1 MAGSQNYCDLDTMTK
16 DEVNALVVSATI
28 RRDMLDLQER
38 FPPHLAAL
46 VSQCI
51 RVRQPKEQSVLSQDD
66 GAYDASCAI
75 SKTKVFFSVLPVN
88 SENDEEPIAKDLT
101 LTSTHWSTFHR
112 YGTGGARSE
121 TVSVSVN
128 YGDMSAKA
136 HVTEYDDPGPTFA
149 EWSHGYIGE
158 VMTALLGDIGL
169 KDSVVPSEVELIEML
184 LGDDAKAHL
193 DAHIAEEFGPLREVI
208 NKKLEDVIKPF

>member
-1 MAGSQNYCDLDTMTK
+1 MASSQNYLDALTK

-38 FPPHLAAL
+38 FPPHLASFM
-46 VSQCI
+46 SQCI
-51 RVRQPKEQSVLSQDD
+51 RIRLPKEQSVLSQDD

-75 SKTKVFFSVLPVN
+75 SKTKVFLSVLPVN
-88 SENDEEPIAKDLT
+88 SENEEEPKDLT
-101 LTSTHWSTFHR
+101 LTCVHWSTFHR

-128 YGDMSAKA
+128 YGGISAKA
-136 HVTEYDDPGPTFA
+136 YVTEYDDPGPGFA

-158 VMTALLGDIGL
+158 VLTALLGDIGIE
-169 KDSVVPSEVELIEML
+169 DSAILSEVELIEML
-184 LGDDAKAHL
+184 LGDDTKAHL
-193 DAHIAEEFGPLREVI
+193 DVHIAEDFEPLREVI
-208 NKKLEDVIKPF
+208 DKKLEDSVEF